1 MTPFV
6 ATIDQIF
13 VGDLRP
19 LEPEGQ
25 ISGIFKR
32 PVQGVVKLTVEGLA
46 GDHQGDRR
54 HHGGAQKALHHFP
67 AEHYAAFLRRWPQLG
82 DLLSPGTL
90 GENLSTH
97 GMTERQVCIGDIF
110 GFGTARIQVSQP
122 RQPCWKISHRLG
134 VDEASLFVAQQGLT
148 GWYYR
153 VLDAGTVQAGDVL
166 ELLERPA
173 PELSLARYWQV
184 INTHRPDAELL
195 RQIAAAPGLAPDKAA
210 RLNER
215 ADWLQADGGNSTR

>member
-25 ISGIFKR
+25 ISGIFKP
-32 PVQGVVKLTVEGLA
+32 PVRGAVQLTIEGLA

-82 DLLSPGTL
+82 DLLCPGTL

-134 VDEASLFVAQQGLT
+134 VEEASLFVAQQGLT

-184 INTHRPDAELL
+184 INAHRPNAELL

-215 ADWLQADGGNSTR
+215 ADWLQADGGKSTR

>member
-32 PVQGVVKLTVEGLA
+32 PVRGAVQLTVEGLA

-67 AEHYAAFLRRWPQLG
+67 AEHYAAFVRRWPQLG
-82 DLLSPGTL
+82 DLLCPGTL

-184 INTHRPDAELL
+184 INAHRPNAELL

>member
-32 PVQGVVKLTVEGLA
+32 PVRGAVQLTADGLA

-67 AEHYAAFLRRWPQLG
+67 AEHYADFLRRWPQLG
-82 DLLSPGTL
+82 DLLRAGTL

-97 GMTERQVCIGDIF
+97 GMTEQQVCIGDIF
-110 GFGTARIQVSQP
+110 RCGSARIQVSQP

-134 VDEASLFVAQQGLT
+134 IDEASLFVAEQGLT

-153 VLDAGTVQAGDVL
+153 VLDAGTVQPGDVL
-166 ELLERPA
+166 ELLERPSPA
-173 PELSLARYWQV
+173 VSLARYWQV
-184 INTHRPDAELL
+184 INAHRPDPALL
-195 RQIAAAPGLAPDKAA
+195 RELAAVPGLAPDKAA

-215 ADWLQADGGNSTR
+215 ASWLQANGDSRAR

>member
-32 PVQGVVKLTVEGLA
+32 PVRGAVQLTVEGLA

-67 AEHYAAFLRRWPQLG
+67 AEHYAAFVRRWPQLG
-82 DLLSPGTL
+82 DLLCPGTL

-134 VDEASLFVAQQGLT
+134 VEEASLFVAQQGLT

-184 INTHRPDAELL
+184 INAHRPNAELL